1 MQHGDL
7 SNELPKRVLVTTD
20 SFSTV
25 EPILKKK
32 WKFIPSV
39 SKELKIRKD
48 LLSKFYL
55 FTTVKGV
62 ILEVVSYDLDNEQLL
77 TLMNTLDEM
86 GTNPFRYSNAYDSL
100 ESLVSNLPFRPEVLG
115 VIDVP
120 SNILRYGHWGMD
132 FNYL

>member
-20 SFSTV
+20 AFSTV
-25 EPILKKK
+25 EPLIKKK
-32 WKFIPSV
+32 WKVIPTIH
-39 SKELKIRKD
+39 KELKIRKD

-62 ILEVVSYDLDNEQLL
+62 TLEVVSYDLDDEQLQ
-77 TLMNTLDEM
+77 TLMDTLDEM
-86 GTNPFRYSNAYDSL
+86 GTNPFRYSHAYVSM
-100 ESLVSNLPFRPEVLG
+100 ESLISDLPLRPEVLG

-120 SNILRYGHWGMD
+120 SNLLRYGHWGMD